1 MYFGIIFIPTHQLQ
15 TLTSFLW
22 SSHLKCLNF
31 WTSWPI
37 ATKTNTPESRARY
50 DTMPVSRTA
59 YRRRIYRKCF
69 DRDSVLIIAFL
80 FHVRSLTSFL
90 WSFHLKCL
98 NFCTS
103 WPIATKTNTPESW
116 ARYDTMPVNEKTWW
130 KDLYQQSGFTN
141 KWNFL
146 RQVLLEVDHKAGPLY
161 VKVKKRRS
169 PVPANDTFMKW
180 LNSVV
185 AANIASNFRSKKKIA
200 SMIMNFINK
209 EESYLS
215 KYGLGITW
223 AIIQVKAK
231 HFGKK
236 LNDLG

>member
-37 ATKTNTPESRARY
+37 ATKTNTPESWARY

-69 DRDSVLIIAFL
+69 DRDLVLIIAFL

-90 WSFHLKCL
+90 WSSHLKCL
-98 NFCTS
+98 NFWTS

-116 ARYDTMPVNEKTWW
+116 ARYDTMRVKIFVWW
-130 KDLYQQSGFTN
+130 KDVVEGSISAVRFYQQAKFLKTSCIGSGSQSWT
-141 KWNFL
+141 
-146 RQVLLEVDHKAGPLY
+146 
-161 VKVKKRRS
+161 
-169 PVPANDTFMKW
+169 
-180 LNSVV
+180 SVC
-185 AANIASNFRSKKKIA
+185 KG
-200 SMIMNFINK
+200 K
-209 EESYLS
+209 EEKESCAC
-215 KYGLGITW
+215 IW
-223 AIIQVKAK
+223 
-231 HFGKK
+231 HFHEVV
-236 LNDLG
+236 

>member
-1 MYFGIIFIPTHQLQ
+1 
-15 TLTSFLW
+15 
-22 SSHLKCLNF
+22 
-31 WTSWPI
+31 
-37 ATKTNTPESRARY
+37 
-50 DTMPVSRTA
+50 
-59 YRRRIYRKCF
+59 
-69 DRDSVLIIAFL
+69 
-80 FHVRSLTSFL
+80 
-90 WSFHLKCL
+90 
-98 NFCTS
+98 
-103 WPIATKTNTPESW
+103 
-116 ARYDTMPVNEKTWW
+116 MPVNEKTWW

-141 KWNFL
+141 KRNFL
-146 RQVLLEVDHKAGPLY
+146 RQVVLEVDQKAGPLY